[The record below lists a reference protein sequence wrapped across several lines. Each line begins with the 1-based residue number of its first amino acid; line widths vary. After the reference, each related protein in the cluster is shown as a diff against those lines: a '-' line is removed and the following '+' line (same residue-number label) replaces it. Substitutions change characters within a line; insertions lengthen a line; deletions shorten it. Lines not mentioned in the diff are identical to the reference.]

1 MSVMNIVTA
10 CIVILI
16 MAVLSV
22 VAIRFGYKALLIE
35 WAIDA
40 ISKAEKEFVGTN
52 ELLLQSGEGVRW
64 YQTGRGAPCGCCVL
78 AARKGACTD
87 SLPCDGRLNSQ
98 SSPDI
103 V

>member
-40 ISKAEKEFVGTN
+40 ISKAEKEFVIHQPYGKRHSD
-52 ELLLQSGEGVRW
+52 L
-64 YQTGRGAPCGCCVL
+64 
-78 AARKGACTD
+78 
-87 SLPCDGRLNSQ
+87 
-98 SSPDI
+98 
-103 V
+103 

>member
-22 VAIRFGYKALLIE
+22 VAIRFGYKALP
-35 WAIDA
+35 DR
-40 ISKAEKEFVGTN
+40 VGN
-52 ELLLQSGEGVRW
+52 RCYLQSGEGVRW

-87 SLPCDGRLNSQ
+87 SLPCDG
-98 SSPDI
+98 
-103 V
+103 

>member
-52 ELLLQSGEGVRW
+52 WARRALRLLCL
-64 YQTGRGAPCGCCVL
+64 GCAKRCL
-78 AARKGACTD
+78 HRFA
-87 SLPCDGRLNSQ
+87 SL
-98 SSPDI
+98 
-103 V
+103 

>member
-40 ISKAEKEFVGTN
+40 TSKAEKEFVGTK
-52 ELLLQSGEGVRW
+52 LGEAR
-64 YQTGRGAPCGCCVL
+64 L
-78 AARKGACTD
+78 AVVVSWLRKGACTD

>member
-40 ISKAEKEFVGTN
+40 ISKAEKEFVGTKLG
-52 ELLLQSGEGVRW
+52 EARRFSCPCKHLHPPFSPPAVSAIRSISLQEDDPRANP
-64 YQTGRGAPCGCCVL
+64 Q
-78 AARKGACTD
+78 AA
-87 SLPCDGRLNSQ
+87 
-98 SSPDI
+98 
-103 V
+103 

>member
-40 ISKAEKEFVGTN
+40 NPQNIN
-52 ELLLQSGEGVRW
+52 LL
-64 YQTGRGAPCGCCVL
+64 
-78 AARKGACTD
+78 
-87 SLPCDGRLNSQ
+87 
-98 SSPDI
+98 
-103 V
+103 

>member
-40 ISKAEKEFVGTN
+40 ISKAEKEFVGTK
-52 ELLLQSGEGVRW
+52 LGE
-64 YQTGRGAPCGCCVL
+64 AL
-78 AARKGACTD
+78 
-87 SLPCDGRLNSQ
+87 SL
-98 SSPDI
+98 I
-103 V
+103 HI

>member
-40 ISKAEKEFVGTN
+40 ISKAEKEFVGTK
-52 ELLLQSGEGVRW
+52 LGEARLAVV
-64 YQTGRGAPCGCCVL
+64 GC
-78 AARKGACTD
+78 AKGACTD